1 MQLKAGF
8 PPKNVLGS
16 ETDLVVQL
24 GITSGSAVTVLE
36 QDVTPPAQATSQP
49 RPSTPAPKS
58 TSSARP
64 NPPKP
69 IPPPVTP
76 PTHNTLSNETVKML
90 VDMGFPREYAKR
102 ALEVAGGDIN
112 TALEICMG
120 GDPSAFMA
128 EDAGAAAAA
137 SGEAWPLSSF

>member
-120 GDPSAFMA
+120 SDPSAFMA